1 MSTYHVFLLK
11 ACIWRKR
18 LPSSEIRLDTQ
29 DGAPPKLGNLFC
41 AGACPGL
48 NLNTAHVRLRLLV
61 AAVKILLQLIT
72 VLFAGLHC
80 FYMQYVAEHPACW

>member
-1 MSTYHVFLLK
+1 MDRQNGV
-11 ACIWRKR
+11 
-18 LPSSEIRLDTQ
+18 
-29 DGAPPKLGNLFC
+29 PPELGNLFC

-48 NLNTAHVRLRLLV
+48 TLNTAHVRLRLLV

-80 FYMQYVAEHPACW
+80 SYIHYVVEHPVCW